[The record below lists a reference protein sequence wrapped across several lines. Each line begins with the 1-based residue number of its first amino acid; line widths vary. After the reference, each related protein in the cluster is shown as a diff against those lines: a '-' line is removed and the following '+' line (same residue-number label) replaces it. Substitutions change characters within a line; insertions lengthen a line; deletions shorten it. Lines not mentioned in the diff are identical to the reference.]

1 MKAANEISA
10 SVIGRLPR
18 YYRFL
23 CELQNDGIVRI
34 SSSELSKRMGFTASQ
49 IRQDFNC
56 FGGFGQQ
63 GYGYNVEQLK
73 NEMASI
79 LGLSTLKQAIL
90 IGAGNMGRAVARQMN
105 FAEMGF
111 RLTAIFDC
119 DKNLEGLKIKGIPI
133 RPNSQIAEF
142 CAEHRP
148 DMAILCLPQS
158 QAPEVVDEL
167 VLLGIESFWNFSHYD
182 IHAKYPA
189 ANVENVHLSDSLMTL
204 SYQIKNRE
212 NR

>member
-23 CELQNDGIVRI
+23 CELQNAEIVRI
-34 SSSELSKRMGFTASQ
+34 SSNELSKRMGLTASQ

-73 NEMASI
+73 NEMAAI
-79 LGLSTLKQAIL
+79 LGLNTLKNAIL
-90 IGAGNMGRAVARQMN
+90 VGAGNMGRAVANQRN
-105 FAEMGF
+105 FEEMGF
-111 RLTAIFDC
+111 RLAAIFD
-119 DKNLEGLKIKGIPI
+119 KETSLAGLKIRGV
-133 RPNSQIAEF
+133 QIHPADEIASF
-142 CAEHRP
+142 CAEHHP
-148 DMAILCLPQS
+148 SMAILCVPYEA
-158 QAPEVVDEL
+158 APEITDEL
-167 VLLGIESFWNFSHYD
+167 ILLGIESFWNFSHYD
-182 IHAKYPA
+182 IHTKYPG

-204 SYQIKNRE
+204 SYKIKNSEIR
-212 NR
+212 

>member
-1 MKAANEISA
+1 MFKYKA
-10 SVIGRLPR
+10 
-18 YYRFL
+18 
-23 CELQNDGIVRI
+23 
-34 SSSELSKRMGFTASQ
+34 GF
-49 IRQDFNC
+49 
-56 FGGFGQQ
+56 
-63 GYGYNVEQLK
+63 
-73 NEMASI
+73 
-79 LGLSTLKQAIL
+79 

-133 RPNSQIAEF
+133 RPNSQIADF

-158 QAPEVVDEL
+158 QAPDVVDEL

-204 SYQIKNRE
+204 SYKIKNRE